1 MKQGRLFSKLVIGI
15 VMLYLIIPLMATL
28 LYSVAN
34 EWQNTVLPE
43 SWSLHWFKDLLT
55 DQRFGA
61 ALERTIVVCFL
72 SVGLNVLVLFPT
84 IFIVV
89 VYFPKWERVL
99 NLLALLPY
107 ALPGV
112 VAAVGLIKLYSSGP
126 IAISGTIWILVGAYF
141 VTILPYMYQ
150 GIRNSLRTVRAIELM
165 DAAELL
171 GASKWQA
178 FYKVIIPNVLP
189 GLTVSILLSFSILF
203 GEFVLTNLL
212 VGGQFETI
220 QIYLYRRMSESGH
233 LASAVVICYFVLI
246 LLLSGFILSLSK
258 WMFRAAKVD

>member
-1 MKQGRLFSKLVIGI
+1 
-15 VMLYLIIPLMATL
+15 
-28 LYSVAN
+28 
-34 EWQNTVLPE
+34 
-43 SWSLHWFKDLLT
+43 
-55 DQRFGA
+55 
-61 ALERTIVVCFL
+61 
-72 SVGLNVLVLFPT
+72 
-84 IFIVV
+84 V

-99 NLLALLPY
+99 NLIALLPY

-126 IAISGTIWILVGAYF
+126 IAISGTIWILIGAYF
-141 VTILPYMYQ
+141 VTVLPYMYQ

-178 FYKVIIPNVLP
+178 FYKVIIPNVLS

-220 QIYLYRRMSESGH
+220 QIYLYRRMAESGH

-246 LLLSGFILSLSK
+246 LLLSGLILSLSK
-258 WMFRAAKVD
+258 WIFRTVKVD

>member
-1 MKQGRLFSKLVIGI
+1 
-15 VMLYLIIPLMATL
+15 MLYLIIPLVATL
-28 LYSVAN
+28 LYSIAN

-43 SWSLHWFKDLLT
+43 SWSLHWFQDLLT
-55 DQRFGA
+55 DKRFGA
-61 ALERTIVVCFL
+61 ALWRTIMVCFL
-72 SVGLNVLVLFPT
+72 SVALNVLVLFPT

-99 NLLALLPY
+99 NLIALLPY

-126 IAISGTIWILVGAYF
+126 IAISGTIWILIGAYF

-165 DAAELL
+165 DAAQLL

-178 FYKVIIPNVLP
+178 FYKVIIPNVLS

-220 QIYLYRRMSESGH
+220 QIYLYRRMAESGH

-246 LLLSGFILSLSK
+246 LLLSALILRMSK
-258 WMFRAAKVD
+258 WIFRTTKVD